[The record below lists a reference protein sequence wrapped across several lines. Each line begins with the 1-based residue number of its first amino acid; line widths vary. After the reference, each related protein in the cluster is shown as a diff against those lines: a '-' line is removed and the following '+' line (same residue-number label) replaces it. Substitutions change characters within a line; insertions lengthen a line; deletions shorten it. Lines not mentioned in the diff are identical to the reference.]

1 MDKPVQDLKPLLAFA
16 AVLEHGSM
24 HAAAAAL
31 GMTPSAVSQHITRL
45 ERLHEV
51 KLLHRSTR
59 RLAPTDAGQALGAH
73 CLRLRAT
80 LADAHTALQQ
90 LKTEV
95 AGDVHLALT
104 SGMADAP
111 ALQTA
116 LHTLAQEHP
125 RLRPVLH
132 FSDALVDL
140 RAGGIDIALRGG
152 DTALDAPDLVARPL
166 ATWPWRICAAPAYL
180 ARHPPIERPEQLPAH
195 RWTGRQPPHMTL
207 SRGADTHVLHAP
219 LHCQADQLAAVRSLT
234 LGGLGLSLQV
244 EGDVRGW
251 LRQGRLQVV
260 LPAWTLP
267 GVQIYAVTAQ
277 RAQSAK
283 VRATLQVL
291 QRSFAAD
298 EALGMHPETAA

>member
-1 MDKPVQDLKPLLAFA
+1 MSHQDLKPLLAFA

-31 GMTPSAVSQHITRL
+31 GMTPSAVSQHIARL
-45 ERLHEV
+45 ERLHQV

-59 RLAPTDAGQALGAH
+59 RLSPTDAGRVLGVH

-80 LADAHTALQQ
+80 LADTHTALQQ

-95 AGDVHLALT
+95 AGDLHLALT

-111 ALQTA
+111 ALQAA
-116 LHTLAQEHP
+116 LHALAADYP

-132 FSDALVDL
+132 FSDALADL

-166 ATWPWRICAAPAYL
+166 AAWRWRICASPAYL
-180 ARHPPIERPEQLPAH
+180 AQHPPIERPEQLPGH
-195 RWTGRQPPHMTL
+195 RWVGREPPRITL
-207 SRGADTHVLHAP
+207 TRGADTQVLQAP
-219 LHCQADQLAAVRSLT
+219 LHCQADQLAAVRSLA
-234 LGGLGLSLQV
+234 LAGLGLSLQV

-260 LPAWTLP
+260 LPDWALP
-267 GVQIYAVTAQ
+267 VVQLFAVTPQ

-283 VRATLQVL
+283 VRTALQVL
-291 QRSFAAD
+291 QNSFAN
-298 EALGMHPETAA
+298 EEMPETPELLSKK